1 MKHYFKYYGIKG
13 LARITWWMIKD
24 SVKGLFLIL
33 VLLVMSGCTKTDWNE
48 DNIQV
53 GYQFH
58 YDVSDDNRPYTGP
71 ELINPWTIDSK
82 VDGAIKGV
90 APEWWCHSANG
101 VSKMFD
107 ATIINKGNP
116 HKVN

>member
-1 MKHYFKYYGIKG
+1 MGYIRDKIKYFGLRTLIK
-13 LARITWWMIKD
+13 LTLMVIFSA
-24 SVKGLFLIL
+24 
-33 VLLVMSGCTKTDWNE
+33 CTKENWN
-48 DNIQV
+48 DSNIQI

-58 YDVSDDNRPYTGP
+58 YDVNDDNRPYTGP
-71 ELINPWTIDSK
+71 EPINPWTIDSR
-82 VDGAIKGV
+82 VDGAIKGE

-107 ATIINKGNP
+107 APTINKGNP